1 MYMGVLPAYY
11 ICAPSLCLVSSQRPE
26 VLGPL
31 GLELQ
36 VVVIEIKP
44 SAFGCLAISPAPE
57 GIFLYLFILSTGPH
71 YTVPAVPKFSLQTRL
86 PSSSEILCCLP
97 RAGVKGMY
105 HHVLPQAQGF

>member
-1 MYMGVLPAYY
+1 MGVLPAYY

-26 VLGPL
+26 KVLGPL

-105 HHVLPQAQGF
+105 HHVLPEAKGF